1 MPMAWVGVRFRAP
14 LAAGAVGRRLA
25 AAALGLCILA
35 GTLAGTAGEL
45 SAGLTV
51 VPPGPVSDRI
61 EVEVRVGLR
70 NTGAT
75 ERTCH
80 VSIRCDARELLAA
93 AVTLPAGGSRLVQ
106 TWWDTAG
113 QAGEHRLSFRVEGD
127 GALVAAEGQWPLRVV
142 ATETPTLPMFQA
154 GWLDLLGLLKSV
166 YPRNRDATAEDLR
179 AIVDAMHGLGMDT
192 AIVTYVEFQGH
203 FFYPSKLRFHDRDL
217 GKEAAGQWL
226 PYDAVETIL
235 AQADRHGMHVILGL
249 GRGGDMGLTGEG
261 LKDPERLH
269 TALSVSQQVAAELWA
284 LYRGH
289 PSLYGWYLTHETNDL
304 VSAAA
309 YYDPLADFC
318 HALAPDKPVLIAP
331 AGTPLGDST
340 VLARSHVDIFAY
352 QDAVGAGYVP
362 YEYTY
367 VPERRLVTLDA
378 LYADYQRRHQGIRK
392 HLWTDL
398 EIWEMAGP
406 QYRDAYPPPWSRVA
420 RQLAAESKYVEMVTA
435 YEVLGFLEATGSTLR
450 LEDRRAE
457 ALYRAYQAHS
467 ADTVRRASGR
477 GAAGE

>member
-1 MPMAWVGVRFRAP
+1 MALARGRFWALLAVRT
-14 LAAGAVGRRLA
+14 VGRRLA
-25 AAALGLCILA
+25 VAAVGLFVLA
-35 GTLAGTAGEL
+35 GTLAGAADEL
-45 SAGLTV
+45 AAGLTV

-70 NTGAT
+70 NAGTT
-75 ERTCH
+75 ERTWQ
-80 VSIRCDARELLAA
+80 VSIGCDARELLTE

-106 TWWDTAG
+106 AWWNTAG
-113 QAGEHRLSFRVEGD
+113 QAGEHRLSFRVEGA
-127 GALVAAEGQWPLRVV
+127 GTVAAEGQWPLRVV
-142 ATETPTLPMFQA
+142 TAATPALPLFQA

-166 YPRNRDATAEDLR
+166 YPRNRDATAEDVR
-179 AIVDAMHGLGMDT
+179 AIVDTMHGLGMDT

-203 FFYPSKLRFHDRDL
+203 FFYPSTLRFHDRDL
-217 GKEAAGQWL
+217 GKEASGQWL
-226 PYDAVETIL
+226 PYDVVETIL
-235 AQADRHGMHVILGL
+235 SQADRHGMHVILGL

-261 LKDPERLH
+261 LKDPERLRA
-269 TALSVSQQVAAELWA
+269 ALSVGQQVAAELWA

-331 AGTPLGDST
+331 AGTPVGDST
-340 VLARSHVDIFAY
+340 VIARSHVDIFAY

-367 VPERRLVTLDA
+367 TPERRLVSLDA
-378 LYADYQRRHQGIRK
+378 LYADYQRRHQGTRK

-406 QYRDAYPPPWSRVA
+406 EYRGAYPPPWSRVA

-435 YEVLGFLEATGSTLR
+435 YEILGFMEATGSTFQLQ
-450 LEDRRAE
+450 DRRAE
-457 ALYRAYQAHS
+457 ALYRAYRAHC
-467 ADTVRRASGR
+467 ADTLKRASGP
-477 GAAGE
+477 GAAGNGD